1 MQPSA
6 IVPVALA
13 LVALCGPVGTVAAPD
28 PAPALILA
36 GRGGGAASPA
46 EAAAEAQRQT
56 GGKVLAVRQTG
67 GGYEVK
73 VLTPSGEVRQVFIPG
88 SGT

>member
-6 IVPVALA
+6 IVPLALA
-13 LVALCGPVGTVAAPD
+13 LAALCVPAGVIAAPD
-28 PAPALILA
+28 PAPTLILA

-56 GGKVLAVRQTG
+56 GGKVLAVRQTA

-73 VLTPSGEVRQVFIPG
+73 VLTPSGQVRLVFIPG
-88 SGT
+88 AGA